1 MGTRQPLFTN
11 DFKSIILAIFQI
23 NSKHLVHDMI
33 EVFSKGGSGMLI
45 DQHLHTNYSWDCRER
60 LENYLILTK
69 NDLVTTEHLD
79 YYDFKVN
86 GHYEPDYARYIAEID
101 QLSKKYQRNVY
112 RGIEVGYTPKDAL
125 RIREYLADKS
135 YDLILLAIHQ
145 DGEVNYMS
153 RAARARNPLQILD
166 EYLEL
171 VSIAL
176 DDVDYA
182 QVLAHIDFGMR
193 MIDLPLQLLTIR
205 EHNIVEVM
213 KKLVEKN
220 MAFEVNTRSLY
231 QYDNEKMYEIFLSI
245 YKSVGGELISLGSDT
260 HSTGMY
266 MFEFDRAIRFLKK
279 MGFHQVTQG
288 INQKLHLVDI

>member
-1 MGTRQPLFTN
+1 
-11 DFKSIILAIFQI
+11 
-23 NSKHLVHDMI
+23 
-33 EVFSKGGSGMLI
+33 MLI
-45 DQHLHTNYSWDCRER
+45 DQHLHTNYSWDCEEQ
-60 LENYLILTK
+60 LENYLQLTK
-69 NDLVTTEHLD
+69 NDIVTTEHLD

-86 GHYEPDYARYIAEID
+86 GHYEPDYNSYVTEMER
-101 QLSKKYQRNVY
+101 LSKKYQRHIY
-112 RGIEVGYTPKDAL
+112 KGIEVGYTPKDSL
-125 RIREYLADKS
+125 RIREYLANKQ

-193 MIDLPLQLLTIR
+193 IIDLPLQLLNIR
-205 EHNIVEVM
+205 EDRIVEVM
-213 KKLVEKN
+213 QKLIDKK

-231 QYDNEKMYEIFLSI
+231 QYDNESMYEVFLSV
-245 YKSVGGELISLGSDT
+245 YKGLGGELISLGSDT
-260 HSTGMY
+260 HSTNMY
-266 MFEFDRAIRFLKK
+266 MFEFDRAIRFLKRV
-279 MGFHQVTQG
+279 GYHQVTQSFG
-288 INQKLHLVDI
+288 GKLQLIDI